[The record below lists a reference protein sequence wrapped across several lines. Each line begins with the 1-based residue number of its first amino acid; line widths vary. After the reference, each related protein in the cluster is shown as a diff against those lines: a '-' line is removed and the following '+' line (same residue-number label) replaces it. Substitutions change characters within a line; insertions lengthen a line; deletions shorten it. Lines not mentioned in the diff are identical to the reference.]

1 MLSDQIISALFV
13 GETVENIKKSFGLS
27 ELEINNALRNT
38 DTVICPHCHLV
49 SNIGSLVGES
59 TDDCPKCGYTILQSM
74 GAL

>member
-13 GETVENIKKSFGLS
+13 GETVENIKKTLGLS

-49 SNIGSLVGES
+49 SNIGGLVGES
-59 TDDCPKCGYTILQSM
+59 TNDCPKCGYSILKLK
-74 GAL
+74 G

>member
-27 ELEINNALRNT
+27 ELEINNSLRNT

-74 GAL
+74 VA